1 MCQKYFWQAFGKAFV
16 FWYLS
21 QTWKK
26 KCVEWL
32 SLHVWYREHDGEAQD
47 LQLWELGTDLAV
59 TNLCIEKREGLLG
72 NSGQKR
78 EKCPQSVEV
87 KACVVCPVNQRK
99 CKRVWKAVWASGCVV
114 LGISRR
120 TSVEQLTKQVL
131 GITHFQTLEKQLGV
145 TTWTVS
151 INGIFWKTKRS
162 SGQRGKEHT
171 Q

>member
-21 QTWKK
+21 QTWKR
-26 KCVEWL
+26 CVEWL
-32 SLHVWYREHDGEAQD
+32 SLQVWYREHDGEAQD
-47 LQLWELGTDLAV
+47 LQLWELGPDLAV
-59 TNLCIEKREGLLG
+59 TNLCIEKWEWLLW

-114 LGISRR
+114 LGTSRR

-131 GITHFQTLEKQLGV
+131 GITHSQTLEKQLCV
-145 TTWTVS
+145 TTWSASTAY
-151 INGIFWKTKRS
+151 
-162 SGQRGKEHT
+162 SGKQRELQVKEA
-171 Q
+171 